1 MAGSK
6 GLLDTGGGQSF
17 GLGGEGVKAKV
28 TEQVCDLVLKH
39 AQSLL

>member
-1 MAGSK
+1 
-6 GLLDTGGGQSF
+6 
-17 GLGGEGVKAKV
+17 LGDSGIKEKV